1 MWCSVHGRI
10 HVTRPFNP
18 ELTCWEEGLLDF
30 RDIASKPSH
39 GKTFTL
45 DSSIDPKYPELT
57 ALLGGTAG
65 RNVPGDS

>member
-1 MWCSVHGRI
+1 MLQDPLTQSS
-10 HVTRPFNP
+10 HV
-18 ELTCWEEGLLDF
+18 GK
-30 RDIASKPSH
+30 RDCLILEIYH